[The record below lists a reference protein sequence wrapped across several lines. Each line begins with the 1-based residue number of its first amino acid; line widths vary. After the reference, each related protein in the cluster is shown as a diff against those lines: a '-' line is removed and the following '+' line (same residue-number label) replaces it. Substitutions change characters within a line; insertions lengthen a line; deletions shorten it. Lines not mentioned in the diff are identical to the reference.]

1 MKKLK
6 TYATYEAAIQ
16 AERDR
21 EKQYRKTAQ
30 GAFESS
36 MASFEESKE
45 AFYPLAAVSAP
56 VRRAVVQDP
65 VKARRAYKTAHELI
79 RRNAPHCLEVFKLI
93 IKNGPNRQQSIC
105 EMIEKL
111 KKKRRVL
118 KGATPSST
126 NRKECSTASTARR
139 SKNS

>member
-21 EKQYRKTAQ
+21 EKQWRKTAQ

-65 VKARRAYKTAHELI
+65 VKARRAYSKAYKQVM
-79 RRNAPHCLEVFKLI
+79 RNAPHCLEVFKLI
-93 IKNGPNRQQSIC
+93 LRNGTNRRKSIC
-105 EMIEKL
+105 EMTNTIIEKKHL
-111 KKKRRVL
+111 LNKESHAKKSTRHRNASTSS
-118 KGATPSST
+118 KGA
-126 NRKECSTASTARR
+126 C
-139 SKNS
+139 